1 MAISSVKE
9 VKKARW
15 IASMW
20 AIPGISGAFLIGIVG
35 MAYFGE
41 DFFIGKDPEII
52 MPLLAQT
59 LLPGWLAGLLISGAV
74 AAMMSTADSQLLV
87 STSAI
92 SEDLGISAIKKR
104 KESDT
109 LLNTR
114 IITVLL
120 GIFAYIVA
128 MYSEY
133 SGNTIFS
140 IVSFAWSGLGSSF
153 GPAVISGLF
162 TGAITT
168 LIWGS
173 SPYLKS
179 IVTER
184 LSSFV
189 FAFLAIVI
197 VSKYKK
203 RTKANTEN
211 SKNSILQS
219 GSYGVVV
226 EETKK

>member
-1 MAISSVKE
+1 
-9 VKKARW
+9 
-15 IASMW
+15 
-20 AIPGISGAFLIGIVG
+20 
-35 MAYFGE
+35 
-41 DFFIGKDPEII
+41 
-52 MPLLAQT
+52 
-59 LLPGWLAGLLISGAV
+59 
-74 AAMMSTADSQLLV
+74 
-87 STSAI
+87 
-92 SEDLGISAIKKR
+92 
-104 KESDT
+104 
-109 LLNTR
+109 
-114 IITVLL
+114 
-120 GIFAYIVA
+120 

-153 GPAVISGLF
+153 GPAVLLALWWNKTTREGVISGLF

-203 RTKANTEN
+203 ITKTNTGS

-219 GSYGVVV
+219 GSYGVVAV
-226 EETKK
+226 SYTHLTLPTILLV